1 VYDMQI
7 YMQVCIRC
15 LPKTVQGETACRT
28 MSGAEMALTAEE
40 SRVLAAVDEAALTD
54 LLQGL
59 VRCPSPN
66 PPGGEERTVAY
77 LAKAC
82 EEAGLTVELDEVLPG
97 RPNLYASAGPGGD
110 GAILVLGHTDT
121 VPAGEGWTYDPYGG
135 VVDSGRLFGRG
146 AADMK
151 GGLAAAV
158 AAMGALLRAGAPLRE
173 GVTLAAV
180 IDEEEHGQGVRA
192 FLSRRPKA
200 RCALVPEP
208 TDLDTVIACRG
219 NCYVEIAVE
228 GRAAHA
234 GSAELGRNA
243 IYGAVRAVESIRR
256 LDEELAAHTHPLLG
270 RAAWSVGTIHG
281 GTATATVPAGCS
293 VSVDRRLLPGQTGA
307 QALNEV
313 ERALGGL
320 ALEDDGLRAGAELL
334 MEIPSFELPSDD
346 PFVQLVHRASVDA
359 GAPERPLGGWTAACD
374 GGYLIRDGGIPSIV
388 LGPGSVAEQAHKPD
402 ESIELMEVVLAARIY
417 ALALLRLLSASP

>member
-1 VYDMQI
+1 
-7 YMQVCIRC
+7 
-15 LPKTVQGETACRT
+15 
-28 MSGAEMALTAEE
+28 MALTAEE
-40 SRVLAAVDEAALTD
+40 SRVLAAVDDAALTA

-66 PPGGEERTVAY
+66 PPGGEEQTVAY

-82 EEAGLTVELDEVLPG
+82 EAAGLTVELDPVLPG
-97 RPNLYASAGPGGD
+97 RPNLYASIGPPD
-110 GAILVLGHTDT
+110 GRGILVLGHTDT
-121 VPAGEGWTYDPYGG
+121 VPAGEGWTYEPFGAR
-135 VVDSGRLFGRG
+135 VESGRLVGRG

-173 GVTLAAV
+173 RVTLAAV

-192 FLSRRPKA
+192 FLARRPKA

-208 TDLDTVIACRG
+208 TELETVIACRG

-234 GSAELGRNA
+234 GSAEQGRNA
-243 IYGAVRAVESIRR
+243 IYGAVRAIESIRR
-256 LDEELAAHTHPLLG
+256 LDDELAVHTHPLLG

-281 GTATATVPAGCS
+281 GTATAMVPAACS

-307 QALNEV
+307 QALSEV
-313 ERALGGL
+313 ERALGRL
-320 ALEDDGLRAGAELL
+320 ALENDGLRARAELL
-334 MEIPSFELPSDD
+334 MEIPSFELASDD
-346 PFVQLVHRASVDA
+346 PLVQVVQRASVDA
-359 GAPERPLGGWTAACD
+359 GAPERRLGGWTAACD
-374 GGYLIRDGGIPSIV
+374 GGYVMRDAGIPAIV

-402 ESIELMEVVLAARIY
+402 ESIELTEVGLAARIY
-417 ALALLRLLSASP
+417 ALAMLRLLSA

>member
-1 VYDMQI
+1 
-7 YMQVCIRC
+7 
-15 LPKTVQGETACRT
+15 
-28 MSGAEMALTAEE
+28 MALTAEE
-40 SRVLAAVDEAALTD
+40 SRVLAAVDDAALTA

-66 PPGGEERTVAY
+66 PPGGEEQTVAY

-82 EEAGLTVELDEVLPG
+82 EAAGLSVELDPVLPG
-97 RPNLYASAGPGGD
+97 RPNLYASVGPPD
-110 GAILVLGHTDT
+110 GRGILVLGHTDT
-121 VPAGEGWTYDPYGG
+121 VPAGDGWTYEPFGAR
-135 VVDSGRLFGRG
+135 VESGRLVGRG

-158 AAMGALLRAGAPLRE
+158 AAMGALVRAGAPLRE
-173 GVTLAAV
+173 RVTLAAV

-192 FLSRRPKA
+192 FLARRPNA

-208 TDLDTVIACRG
+208 TELETVIACRG

-228 GRAAHA
+228 GQAAHA
-234 GSAELGRNA
+234 GSAEQGRNA

-256 LDEELAAHTHPLLG
+256 LDDELAAHTHPLLG

-281 GTATATVPAGCS
+281 GTATAMVPAACS

-307 QALNEV
+307 QALSEV
-313 ERALGGL
+313 ELALGRL
-320 ALEDDGLRAGAELL
+320 ALEDDGLRASAELL
-334 MEIPSFELPSDD
+334 MEIPSFGLASDD
-346 PFVQLVHRASVDA
+346 PLVQLVQRASVDA
-359 GAPERPLGGWTAACD
+359 GAPKRRLGGWTAACD
-374 GGYLIRDGGIPSIV
+374 GGYVMRDAGIPAIV

-402 ESIELMEVVLAARIY
+402 ESIELTEVVLAARIY
-417 ALALLRLLSASP
+417 ALAMLRLLSA